1 MSKRIS
7 RMMAWLLT
15 LALALS
21 VAPCALAET
30 VDKKETVYVLA
41 DATGAAQRIIVS
53 EKLTNKNA
61 EAELRD
67 ESRLKDIENVSGE
80 ETYTEDNGVLVWKAD
95 GASITYQGTSE
106 EELPVGMTVKYTLD
120 GQVVT
125 PEELAGKSGH
135 LVMDVEYASNLTG
148 RATVNGEELEL
159 PVPFLMATVMLIDGD
174 VFQNVEVTHGRLLE
188 VGDRKLIV
196 TWGLPGLH
204 DALDLSNDEIE
215 EKIDMEIPTGAQ
227 ITADV
232 TNFTLS
238 GSYTAATN
246 ALFQT
251 LDEAELDKELDV
263 DDMTGE
269 LSDAMSQLL
278 DGAQQ
283 LRDGNRE
290 LADGLLEL
298 DGNSDTLADAAK
310 QVLDTVLAT
319 ANQTLEGK
327 RDTFEQYNIAL
338 NELTLDNYADEIA
351 RIQEELLKTAE
362 AEVER
367 QAGEQLTEKVTEAV
381 REEVAKK
388 VDEAVRAEVVK
399 QVEEAARQQ
408 VTAAVEEAV
417 GKEVRSKVNAAVRA
431 QVESKVT
438 EAVRAQ
444 VSAQVDAVLNDQIH
458 QKVIETVKAA
468 VTSQVN
474 AQKDA
479 VTSQVTE
486 SYRTAIKA
494 QVEASLTD
502 DQKKSMTAE
511 QLAAY
516 VEQATAQLLSG
527 KQDEISAKVDETIQ
541 GLIDQNMASD
551 AVQQQIA
558 AAEQEQLKNRDAL
571 LASAVNSQ
579 MATDTVKATISK
591 NVEDQMASN
600 TIKKTIE
607 QNYNAQMA
615 SDTVKKTIDQ
625 NVTEQMNS
633 DNIKKTIDK
642 NVTEQMASDKV
653 KGLIETN
660 LAEQMKGKEA
670 QEAIEKNVAEQRET
684 DTFKETVEKA
694 KAENGV
700 QSESYQS
707 LTTLKETLDS
717 MKSFYE
723 GVLAYTGAVGDAAE
737 GAQKLADGS
746 SELYDGLQ
754 RFNDEAV
761 SKILSL
767 INDDL
772 EQLIDRAKAVCSLME
787 DYQSYAGKSAE
798 MTGSVQFLIRT
809 PEI

>member
-7 RMMAWLLT
+7 RMTAWLL
-15 LALALS
+15 ALVMALS
-21 VAPCALAET
+21 IAPCALADT

-53 EKLTNKNA
+53 ERLTNPSA

-67 ESRLKDIENVSGE
+67 ETRLKDIENVSGE
-80 ETYTEDNGVLVWKAD
+80 ETYTEEGGVLVWKAD

-106 EELPVGMTVKYTLD
+106 EELPVGMTVRYTLD
-120 GQVVT
+120 GQEIT

-135 LVMDVEYASNLTG
+135 LVMDVEYTSNLTG
-148 RATVNGEELEL
+148 KADVNGETVEM
-159 PVPFLMATVMLIDGD
+159 PVPFLMATVMMIDSD
-174 VFQNVEVTHGRLLE
+174 VFQNVEVTHGSLVE
-188 VGDRKLIV
+188 VGDNKLIV

-204 DALDLSNDEIE
+204 EALNLSDESIE
-215 EKIDMEIPTGAQ
+215 EKLDMEIPTSAQ
-227 ITADV
+227 ISADV
-232 TNFTLS
+232 TDFTLS

-246 ALFQT
+246 SLFQNIS
-251 LDEAELDKELDV
+251 DAELDKELDI
-263 DDMTGE
+263 DEQTSELTDAMNQLLSGALQLKDGSKE
-269 LSDAMSQLL
+269 LS
-278 DGAQQ
+278 
-283 LRDGNRE
+283 
-290 LADGLLEL
+290 DGLLEL
-298 DGNSDTLADAAK
+298 DGNSDTLAEAAG
-310 QVLDTVLAT
+310 QVLATVLST

-327 RDTFEQYNIAL
+327 RAAFEQYGIAL

-351 RIQEELLKTAE
+351 RIQQELLQA
-362 AEVER
+362 AEVEVDR

-399 QVEEAARQQ
+399 QVEAAAKQQ
-408 VTAAVEEAV
+408 VQAAVEEAV

-438 EAVRAQ
+438 EAVRTQ
-444 VSAQVDAVLNDQIH
+444 VSAQVDAVLDDQIH
-458 QKVIETVKAA
+458 QKVLETVKAA

-479 VTSQVTE
+479 VTAQVTE
-486 SYRTAIKA
+486 AYRTQIKA

-502 DQKKSMTAE
+502 EQKKSMTAE

-516 VEQATAQLLSG
+516 VEQATTQTLAA
-527 KQDEISAKVDETIQ
+527 KQDEINAKVDETIQ

-558 AAEQEQLKNRDAL
+558 AAEQEQQKNRDAL
-571 LASAVNSQ
+571 LASAVDEQ
-579 MATDTVKATISK
+579 MATTTVKSTISQ
-591 NVEDQMASN
+591 NIDDQMASDA
-600 TIKKTIE
+600 IKKTIE
-607 QNYNAQMA
+607 QNYSAQMA
-615 SDTVKKTIDQ
+615 SDTVKATIDK
-625 NVTEQMNS
+625 NVTEQMAS
-633 DNIKKTIDK
+633 DTIKKTIDK
-642 NVTEQMASDKV
+642 NVTEQMATDKV

-660 LAEQMKGKEA
+660 LEEQMKGKEA

-700 QSESYQS
+700 ESESYQS
-707 LTTLKETLDS
+707 LITLKETLDS

-737 GAQKLADGS
+737 GAKKLADGS
-746 SELYDGLQ
+746 EELYDGLQ

-761 SKILSL
+761 AKILSL
-767 INDDL
+767 ISDDL
-772 EQLIDRAKAVCSLME
+772 EQLVDRAKAVCSLME
-787 DYQSYAGKSAE
+787 DYQSYAGKSDE